1 MLIYLTINIC
11 SLLLHAPKKQQ
22 LMLIY
27 RYLTITCNCWFYII
41 INYTTP
47 LANTLHHCLHII
59 LCLSPSE
66 TTPLANKLHH
76 CLHIILCLSP
86 SCVLG
91 TFVLIVQNSSQS
103 EPLEMTHHPTPAFY
117 VLHHRTTNGNW
128 PFLSHISEPGVHAR
142 CTSLW
147 CRFLSIAI

>member
-41 INYTTP
+41 INYTPP
-47 LANTLHHCLHII
+47 LANT
-59 LCLSPSE
+59 
-66 TTPLANKLHH
+66 LHH

-142 CTSLW
+142 CTSL
-147 CRFLSIAI
+147 